1 MNITSYQA
9 AFGAVDKTGSEMRKA
24 VEEWFDLYYRNR
36 VTDGEDPCQRIACTV
51 VSKLVRAVFAEYQA
65 SSDDPATGQLLSALN
80 GHRQT
85 AMQLALV
92 GGECYLKPWVQ
103 GGKVGFTPVA
113 RNRALIFA
121 RDALGEPTDMGMVE
135 QSTLGN
141 AYYTLLERRT
151 LGADGLTVEYK
162 LFRSYR
168 AETLGDP
175 VSLTSHPAYRE
186 LSQRYTYPASLGM
199 GLVRMKNPML
209 NCVDGSGEG
218 VSVYAP
224 ATALIHAID
233 RNEYLL
239 TGEFERGQSRV
250 FASKDLL
257 DQNDALSQ
265 NLFVGLD
272 EDPERV
278 GLTVFSP
285 QLRENAFLARKQEYL
300 RNVESV
306 IGLKRGLLSDANLAD
321 RTATEIASSQG
332 EHSLTVL
339 DFQRMWQEAVSALL
353 TICVQLCKLYG
364 MAVPTGKV
372 SMDWGNG
379 ELNDQQTLWADY
391 KDMVARG
398 LIAPE
403 VALGWRFGME
413 AKTEADREAIRKR
426 FMPNEQEF
434 RSCPA

>member
-9 AFGAVDKTGSEMRKA
+9 AFGAADKTSAAMTKA
-24 VEEWFDLYYRNR
+24 VGEWFDLYYRSD
-36 VTDGEDPCQRIACTV
+36 VVDGEDPCQRIACTV
-51 VSKLVRAVFAEYQA
+51 VSKLVRGVFAEYTA
-65 SSDDPATGQLLSALN
+65 RSDDPFTQVVLRSLN

-85 AMQLALV
+85 ALQLALV

-103 GGKVGFTPVA
+103 TGKVGFTIIP

-121 RDALGEPTDMGMVE
+121 RDPDGEPTDMGLVE
-135 QSTLGN
+135 QSTMGN
-141 AYYTLLERRT
+141 AWYTLLERRFRKPDGKLTITNT
-151 LGADGLTVEYK
+151 LYK
-162 LFRSYR
+162 SYR
-168 AETLGDP
+168 SGALGEQVP
-175 VSLTSHPAYRE
+175 LNAHPEYASLQS
-186 LSQRYTYPASLGM
+186 RYTYPAGLGL

-224 ATALIHAID
+224 ATSLIHAID

-250 FASKDLL
+250 FTSRDLL
-257 DQNDALSQ
+257 DRNDALSQ
-265 NLFVGLD
+265 NLFVDLD
-272 EDPERV
+272 EDVEHV

-285 QLRENAFLARKQEYL
+285 QLREESFLARKQEYL

-306 IGLKRGLLSDANLAD
+306 IGLKRGILSDANLAD

-339 DFQRMWQEAVSALL
+339 DFQRMWQEAVEGLV
-353 TICVQLCKLYG
+353 ILCASLGKLYRLPG
-364 MAVPTGKV
+364 ANAGSV
-372 SMDWGNG
+372 SIDWGNG
-379 ELNDQQTLWADY
+379 ELHDEQTLWADY

-398 LIAPE
+398 MIAPE
-403 VALGWRFGME
+403 VALGWRFGMDCE
-413 AKTEADREAIRKR
+413 TEDDRAAIRKR
-426 FMPNEQEF
+426 FMPNK
-434 RSCPA
+434 

>member
-9 AFGAVDKTGSEMRKA
+9 AFGAADKTGAAMTRA
-24 VEEWFDLYYRNR
+24 IREWFDLYYRGA

-51 VSKLVRAVFAEYQA
+51 VSKLVRATFAEYTA
-65 SSDDPATGQLLSALN
+65 RSDDPLTQKLLTALDS
-80 GHRQT
+80 HRQT
-85 AMQLALV
+85 ALQLALV

-103 GGKVGFTPVA
+103 GGQVGFTPIA
-113 RNRALIFA
+113 RDRVLIFA
-121 RDALGEPTDMGMVE
+121 RDAAGEPTDMGMVE
-135 QSTLGN
+135 TTTHAN

-151 LGADGLTVEYK
+151 REPDGTLTVENK
-162 LFRSYR
+162 LYRSYR
-168 AETLGDP
+168 AESLGEP
-175 VSLTSHPAYRE
+175 VALSAHPAYKD
-186 LSQRYTYPASLGM
+186 LPARYTYSAKLGI

-209 NCVDGSGEG
+209 NCVDGSAEG

-224 ATALIHAID
+224 AVGLIHAID

-250 FASKDLL
+250 FTSRDLL
-257 DQNDALSQ
+257 DRDNALSQ

-272 EDPERV
+272 EDVEHV

-285 QLRENAFLARKQEYL
+285 QLRGESFLARKQEYL

-306 IGLKRGLLSDANLAD
+306 IGLKRGILSDANLAD

-339 DFQRMWQEAVSALL
+339 DFQRMWQGAVVSLME
-353 TICVQLCKLYG
+353 LCRELCRLYRLG
-364 MAVPTGKV
+364 SPTGKLTV
-372 SMDWGNG
+372 DWGNG
-379 ELNDQQTLWADY
+379 ELHDQQTLWADY

-413 AKTEADREAIRKR
+413 AETDAQRAAIRKR
-426 FMPNEQEF
+426 FMPNG
-434 RSCPA
+434 